1 MSKKSYD
8 LPNIQ
13 RPEDVELY
21 LKSFNLG
28 RTRQAEIDRAAAFG
42 AIRRAVQVARDE
54 DYWAKYYAEH
64 GETTSSA
71 MSEASAESVR
81 DAIRAAI
88 GSERA

>member
-28 RTRQAEIDRAAAFG
+28 RTLQAEIDRVAAFS
-42 AIRRAVQVARDE
+42 AIRRAAKVARMYDCHCASCPAAHR
-54 DYWAKYYAEH
+54 AKLI
-64 GETTSSA
+64 
-71 MSEASAESVR
+71 R
-81 DAIRAAI
+81 RAIRAAI
-88 GSERA
+88 GSAKA

>member
-28 RTRQAEIDRAAAFG
+28 RTQQAEIDRTAAFG
-42 AIRRAVQVARDE
+42 AIRRAAEVARNADSTWEEWDE
-54 DYWAKYYAEH
+54 YTDPDVSIPAFQE
-64 GETTSSA
+64 G
-71 MSEASAESVR
+71 VR
-81 DAIRAAI
+81 RAIRAAI
-88 GSERA
+88 GTQP